1 MFCREFYS
9 RRVYA
14 FFVLFFGGKK
24 CACANFYTF
33 RMSDYQ
39 VLNHCFEEKQRRTMF
54 SEQCS
59 ASNAND
65 RKIFSIADP
74 DSLLLTQKRIEEI
87 RQQRKDFKVEIVK
100 KYNLV

>member
-1 MFCREFYS
+1 
-9 RRVYA
+9 
-14 FFVLFFGGKK
+14 
-24 CACANFYTF
+24 
-33 RMSDYQ
+33 
-39 VLNHCFEEKQRRTMF
+39 MF